1 MNVLVTGGA
10 GFIGSHLVE
19 ELIRKKN
26 SVTVLDNLQ
35 IGKKDN
41 LSSVF
46 NKINFIEG
54 DIRDYNLLEQ
64 IIKNVDGIYHQASL
78 ASVPESFVHT
88 KEYYDVNVTGTE
100 NIFKLAKK
108 YKCKVVY
115 ASSSSVYGNPVKI
128 PISEDHPKNPINP
141 YAQTKL
147 EDEILAQKYANQGT
161 EIIGLRYFNV
171 FGERQSKE
179 YAGVIKKFLEN
190 IYNKKSPIINGN
202 GLQTRDFV
210 YVEDVVRANLLAMQ
224 NPIKHAFMNIGT
236 NSSITVL
243 ELAEQIIKI
252 SDLPIKP
259 VHSSE
264 LKGDIKESVAD
275 VTLAKRLLDWEP
287 KTTLNEWL
295 KIAIPN
301 KLN

>member
-19 ELIRKKN
+19 ELSYERN
-26 SVTVLDNLQ
+26 SVTVLDNLR
-35 IGKKDN
+35 IGKKEN
-41 LSSVF
+41 LSSVLD
-46 NKINFIEG
+46 KIDFVEG

-64 IIKNVDGIYHQASL
+64 VIKNVDSIYHQASL
-78 ASVPESFVHT
+78 ASVPESFVNT

-128 PISEDHPKNPINP
+128 PIREDHPKNPINP

-147 EDEILAQKYANQGT
+147 EDETLAQRYATQGT

-179 YAGVIKKFLEN
+179 YAGVLKKFLEN
-190 IYNKKSPIINGN
+190 VYSNKPPIINGD

-210 YVEDVVRANLLAMQ
+210 FVGDVVKANVMAMKS
-224 NPIKHAFMNIGT
+224 NIKNEFFNIGS
-236 NSSITVL
+236 NSSISIL
-243 ELAEQIIKI
+243 ELANLVIKE
-252 SDLPIKP
+252 SGLSLNPIHVSP
-259 VHSSE
+259 
-264 LKGDIKESVAD
+264 LKGDVEKSEAD
-275 VTLAKRLLDWEP
+275 NSLAKRLLRWEP
-287 KTTLNEWL
+287 KTLLREWL
-295 KIAIPN
+295 KIAIPSR
-301 KLN
+301 LV

>member
-19 ELIRKKN
+19 ELSYERN
-26 SVTVLDNLQ
+26 SVTVLDNLR
-35 IGKKDN
+35 IGKKEN
-41 LSSVF
+41 LSSVLD
-46 NKINFIEG
+46 KIDFVEG

-64 IIKNVDGIYHQASL
+64 VIKNVDSIYHQASL
-78 ASVPESFVHT
+78 ASVPESFVNT

-128 PISEDHPKNPINP
+128 PIREDHPKNPINP

-147 EDEILAQKYANQGT
+147 EDETLAQRYASQGT

-179 YAGVIKKFLEN
+179 YAGVLKKFLEN
-190 IYNKKSPIINGN
+190 VYSNKPPIINGD

-210 YVEDVVRANLLAMQ
+210 FVGDVVKANIMAMKS
-224 NPIKHAFMNIGT
+224 NIKNEFFNIGS
-236 NSSITVL
+236 NSSISIL
-243 ELAEQIIKI
+243 ELANLVIKE
-252 SDLPIKP
+252 SGLSLNPIHVP
-259 VHSSE
+259 P
-264 LKGDIKESVAD
+264 LKGDIEKSEAD
-275 VTLAKRLLDWEP
+275 NSLAKRLLRWEP
-287 KTTLNEWL
+287 KTLLREWL
-295 KIAIPN
+295 KIAIPSR
-301 KLN
+301 LV